1 MHELCDK
8 FWTFNSMHYLH
19 ISTCFFCL
27 GMFKTF
33 EDHEER
39 KQKKDNAAH
48 NEDFVKDGEKKQRG
62 RPKKMDAAQV
72 PKKVP

>member
-1 MHELCDK
+1 
-8 FWTFNSMHYLH
+8 
-19 ISTCFFCL
+19 
-27 GMFKTF
+27 MFKTF